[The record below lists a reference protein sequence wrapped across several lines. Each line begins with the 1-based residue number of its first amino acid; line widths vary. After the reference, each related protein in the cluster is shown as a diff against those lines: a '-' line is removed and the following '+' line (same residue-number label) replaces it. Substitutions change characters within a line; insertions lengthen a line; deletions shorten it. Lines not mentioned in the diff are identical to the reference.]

1 MGTQGVKLRTI
12 ASSAAASN
20 PLPHA
25 LWSLPFNPAQFE
37 TLAFYNVGPPAWNP
51 APGSTTPMLHVDINE
66 PGVTGYSV
74 CYSRGP
80 LCFRAH
86 RPGDDLSFYRDYDGV
101 YRQTL
106 WIYMPV
112 DPGELVTEIWRR
124 DVRIQFDASLV
135 VSEDMLGAA
144 VIKVAEHLRHQMR
157 TNRGR
162 TIAVGPTV
170 MPSFLKPTWHQVCGP
185 LAGPTRV
192 FFDHSLTARG
202 MGRCAMWAPG
212 EPSGQAPPLLY
223 ANGSSWYYSD
233 ASLEGV
239 VEITPCRWH
248 EAGQQSHSKIIGLLL
263 RYSNGSRACLG
274 EFRLDCASTP
284 LLVGDTEKLRLG
296 FNLTHPLRLP
306 YLAEIRFSPPP
317 APSDWEPD
325 EQWLEIPWKETLQWW
340 FVRNHCCRIVYGDMA
355 SPRGLLFPLVMQ
367 CDMRSSIE

>member
-80 LCFRAH
+80 LYFHAH

-106 WIYMPV
+106 WVYMPV

-124 DVRIQFDASLV
+124 DVRVQFDASLV

-144 VIKVAEHLRHQMR
+144 VIKVADHLRHQMR

-284 LLVGDTEKLRLG
+284 LRVGDTEKLRLG

-325 EQWLEIPWKETLQWW
+325 EQWLEIPWKGTLQWW
-340 FVRNHCCRIVYGDMA
+340 FVRNHCCRVVYGDMA